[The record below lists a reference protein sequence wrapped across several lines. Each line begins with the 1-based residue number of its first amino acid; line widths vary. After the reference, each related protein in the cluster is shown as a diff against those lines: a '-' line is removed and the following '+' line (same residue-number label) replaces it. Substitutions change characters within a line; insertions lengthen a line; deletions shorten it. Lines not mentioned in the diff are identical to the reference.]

1 MTQSIRLIFVVG
13 LSLHVGI
20 LLNIETNRR
29 PIMSQYSAAQLQAI
43 DQINERI
50 DALETVVADLQSSL
64 RQCDIVEAK
73 VAVVPR
79 PKKGEE
85 TDLPERIEPELL
97 TGTGAFDRALFALTN
112 WYGDGEHSTKA
123 VARTPGTIVVRCGDT
138 NARMINRR
146 VAQANA
152 LKDQIKELVP
162 TLGNRNDRFELLH
175 NHHHMLVTLQLLR
188 HYTAL
193 PPKPLIQSLSFTWG
207 VKTEIKKVTVAE
219 AVERIKNI
227 MNDPAPEGMEPA
239 QWQLNVS
246 RELNRVQSLPSN
258 TELRQRRKLVV
269 RPMVN
274 IRWRLSQAER
284 DARREKWEK
293 EKKFDQPV
301 SLREAHTPLIVIN
314 PTMPVKVGTL
324 GVYDAIN
331 AKKRAKRAGR
341 KTSDEPI
348 SWLLPIYPVLSST

>member
-1 MTQSIRLIFVVG
+1 
-13 LSLHVGI
+13 
-20 LLNIETNRR
+20 
-29 PIMSQYSAAQLQAI
+29 MSQYSAAQLQAI

>member
-1 MTQSIRLIFVVG
+1 
-13 LSLHVGI
+13 
-20 LLNIETNRR
+20 
-29 PIMSQYSAAQLQAI
+29 MSQYSSAQLEAI

-50 DALETVVADLQSSL
+50 EALETVVADLQYNL
-64 RQCDIVEAK
+64 RQCDIVQAK

-79 PKKGEE
+79 PKKGET

-97 TGTGAFDRALFALTN
+97 TGTEAFDRAMFALTD
-112 WYGDGEHSTKA
+112 WYGDGEHSTKV
-123 VARTPGTIVVRCGDT
+123 VARTPGTIVVRCSDT
-138 NARMINRR
+138 NAEMIDRQI
-146 VAQANA
+146 AQANV
-152 LKDQIKELVP
+152 LKDQIKELIP
-162 TLGNRNDRFELLH
+162 RLGTRNDRFELLH
-175 NHHHMLVTLQLLR
+175 NHHHMLVTLQLVR

-193 PPKPLIQSLSFTWG
+193 PPKPVIQSLSFTWG
-207 VKTEIKKVTVAE
+207 VKTEIKRVTVSE
-219 AVERIKNI
+219 AIERIHKI
-227 MNDPAPEGMEPA
+227 MNDPAPEGMDPT
-239 QWQLNVS
+239 QWEWNIS
-246 RELNRVQSLPSN
+246 RELNRVRSLPSD
-258 TELRQRRKLVV
+258 TELRQRRTLVV

-301 SLREAHTPLIVIN
+301 SLREAHTPLIVLN
-314 PTMPVKVGTL
+314 PTTPVKVGTL

-331 AKKRAKRAGR
+331 AKKRTRRADR